1 MPLVAACL
9 FIFIC
14 TVPTGEIN
22 SHIRTSC
29 SGVKSVLGSKSPM
42 YFKLLTLDYQDY
54 EMQPAKHG
62 FQSLVF
68 ATGYL
73 EHGMLT
79 SLVLMQL

>member
-1 MPLVAACL
+1 
-9 FIFIC
+9 
-14 TVPTGEIN
+14 
-22 SHIRTSC
+22 
-29 SGVKSVLGSKSPM
+29 M
-42 YFKLLTLDYQDY
+42 YFKLLTLDSQDY